1 MTFRATALAL
11 CAAAL
16 GFGQTDWRFAQPDA
30 DLRMSLNVQAV
41 LKSDPVNA
49 ALKKAE
55 EGTTKEQTAQ
65 IQMVMGIL
73 SSIDRIAISARQ
85 KAGAAK
91 PAAGATSA
99 ASLASDSDALVWVTG
114 SFDPKIVLGL
124 FPSTGTSKVQQVG
137 PHSILIGE
145 GDSFAKALARIS
157 GQAAAGP
164 ADELADNDLWI
175 AGDTAMMTPQAGSPS
190 SSPISLQDLKKFSL
204 GVNFKASPEVNLNL
218 IAADDAGA
226 GRMMGQMQVLM
237 ALAGT
242 APQAASLKQ
251 MLQFKQEGPSVK
263 LHMVIPP
270 EVLQMA
276 QTMAQQNLSGGG
288 AGAGASSPMQG
299 LAPLLGLLG
308 MGGGAKSQP
317 APAPKPSGDI
327 VIYGLDDGPRVIKTN

>member
-1 MTFRATALAL
+1 MTFRAIGLTL

-16 GFGQTDWRFAQPDA
+16 GFGQTGTDWRFAHPDA
-30 DLRMSLNVQAV
+30 DLRVSLNIQAV
-41 LKSDPVNA
+41 IKSEPVAA

-85 KAGAAK
+85 KPSSSK
-91 PAAGATSA
+91 PAKAAAAATTAASA
-99 ASLASDSDALVWVTG
+99 AADSDALVWVTG

-145 GDSFAKALARIS
+145 GDSFARAVQRIS
-157 GQAAAGP
+157 GQAASAP
-164 ADELADNDLWI
+164 SDELADSDLWI
-175 AGDTAMMTPQAGSPS
+175 AGDTAMMASQATQPSPF
-190 SSPISLQDLKKFSL
+190 SLQDLKRFSL

-218 IAADDAGA
+218 TAADDAGA

-242 APQAASLKQ
+242 APQAAAVKQ
-251 MLQFKQEGPSVK
+251 MLQFKQEGSSVK

-276 QTMAQQNLSGGG
+276 ETMASQSGTGSNSMQQI
-288 AGAGASSPMQG
+288 Q
-299 LAPLLGLLG
+299 PLLGLLG
-308 MGGGAKSQP
+308 LSSPGGQSKP
-317 APAPKPSGDI
+317 ATEPPAPKPSGNI
-327 VIYGLDDGPRVIKTN
+327 VVYGLDDGPRVIKTN